1 MLLNQKQKPSLFD
14 VARSCYLLKELG
26 FIVYVDIEYTL
37 ILCITRKK
45 LHQAKTMQIV
55 LSWRF
60 WLIGGSGQL
69 YTCSNENVQ
78 LNTKGKR

>member
-26 FIVYVDIEYTL
+26 LIVHEDIEYTL
-37 ILCITRKK
+37 ILRITRKK
-45 LHQAKTMQIV
+45 FHQAKTMQIV

-60 WLIGGSGQL
+60 WLIRGSGQL
-69 YTCSNENVQ
+69 CTRSNENVQ
-78 LNTKGKR
+78 LNKKGKR